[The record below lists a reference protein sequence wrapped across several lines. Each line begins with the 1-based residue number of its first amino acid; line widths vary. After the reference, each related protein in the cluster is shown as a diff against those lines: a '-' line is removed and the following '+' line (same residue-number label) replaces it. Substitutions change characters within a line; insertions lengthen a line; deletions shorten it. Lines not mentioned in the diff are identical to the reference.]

1 MYEKRARLIRQRSG
15 KDLDNL
21 FGPIVVCIGLAV
33 ALVLNFAF
41 KVCPLNELSLEYW
54 I

>member
-1 MYEKRARLIRQRSG
+1 MYEKRAKLIRQRSG
-15 KDLDNL
+15 RDLDNL

-41 KVCPLNELSLEYW
+41 KVSHQLNTGNY
-54 I
+54 